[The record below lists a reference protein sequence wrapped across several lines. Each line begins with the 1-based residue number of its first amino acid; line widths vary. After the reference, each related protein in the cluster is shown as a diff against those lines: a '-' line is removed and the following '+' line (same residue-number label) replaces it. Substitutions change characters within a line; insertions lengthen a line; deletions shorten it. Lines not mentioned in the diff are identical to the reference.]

1 MAQTDTAKQ
10 TQFVQ
15 AYSELCQTLLTTVDQ
30 LGLMNTE
37 FTNDTYGTGGANA
50 LTDTIVQTVLPDSTA
65 ALFDSGEA
73 AVASILTTVASFRG
87 TLEYMKLN

>member
-1 MAQTDTAKQ
+1 MAQSDTAKQ
-10 TQFVQ
+10 TQFVT
-15 AYSELCQTLLTTVDQ
+15 AYASLCQQLLATVDQ

-37 FTNDTYGTGGANA
+37 FTNDTYGSGGANA
-50 LTDTIVQTVLPDSTA
+50 LTDAIVQAVLPDSTA

-87 TLEYMKLN
+87 TLEFMKTT